1 MIEEHKQK
9 VMKKCEQSRRDQWDT
24 IRHINIYIVM
34 DPEGEER
41 GEGAE
46 TLFREIMTENSPDMM
61 NGMNIQ
67 ETQETLSKMIS
78 ETYTKTQYNQT
89 GKTKENSYK
98 Q

>member
-1 MIEEHKQK
+1 MI
-9 VMKKCEQSRRDQWDT
+9 
-24 IRHINIYIVM
+24 